1 MSRRIALTLAASV
14 AVIALLAAAGRE
26 CFDGRC
32 HLPGLVEHVASV
44 PRPPVLPPSPARE
57 ESAVHAAVEPAREAA
72 APTAVEP
79 VAPAVAVP
87 AAAREAKSASEKS
100 ASEESVSERSAREA
114 KPMLAN
120 AKLQESV
127 APQEQV
133 LTRGPRILRV
143 SITSPAAAAE
153 LNPAAVAANSAR
165 LVHVAST
172 AFPVADQGFVQAEER
187 AAGIAAPVY
196 EADDGVLIA
205 GVGLDPAWK
214 SCQIDDRGYDHD
226 YYLCGPYSYRPYG
239 AYGYRPYGTYAEYRS
254 PPVYM
259 VGPGARIIQVRAR
272 N

>member
-32 HLPGLVEHVASV
+32 HLPGLAERVASV
-44 PRPPVLPPSPARE
+44 PTPPALPPSPAVE
-57 ESAVHAAVEPAREAA
+57 ESAVHAAVEPARE
-72 APTAVEP
+72 V
-79 VAPAVAVP
+79 VAPMAVP
-87 AAAREAKSASEKS
+87 AAAREAKSV
-100 ASEESVSERSAREA
+100 SEEPAREA
-114 KPMLAN
+114 SPALAD
-120 AKLQESV
+120 AELRKDVL
-127 APQEQV
+127 PQEQV

-153 LNPAAVAANSAR
+153 LKPATVAANSAR

-172 AFPVADQGFVQAEER
+172 AFPVADRGFVQAEEP
-187 AAGIAAPVY
+187 AAGMAAPVY
-196 EADDGVLIA
+196 GVDDGVLIA

-214 SCQIDDRGYDHD
+214 PCQIDDRGYGHD
-226 YYLCGPYSYRPYG
+226 YYLCGPYSYHPYG

-259 VGPGARIIQVRAR
+259 VGPSARVIPVRAR

>member
-1 MSRRIALTLAASV
+1 LAASV

-32 HLPGLVEHVASV
+32 HLPGLAERVASV
-44 PRPPVLPPSPARE
+44 PTPPVLPPSPAVE

-72 APTAVEP
+72 APM
-79 VAPAVAVP
+79 AVP
-87 AAAREAKSASEKS
+87 AAAREAKSV
-100 ASEESVSERSAREA
+100 SEESVSEEPAREA
-114 KPMLAN
+114 SPALAD
-120 AKLQESV
+120 AKLQKDV
-127 APQEQV
+127 LPQEQV
-133 LTRGPRILRV
+133 LARGPRILRV

-153 LNPAAVAANSAR
+153 LKPAAIATNNAHI
-165 LVHVAST
+165 VHVASR
-172 AFPVADQGFVQAEER
+172 AFPAADRGFVQAREL

-205 GVGLDPAWK
+205 DVGLDPAWK
-214 SCQIDDRGYDHD
+214 PCQIDDRGYEHD
-226 YYLCGPYSYRPYG
+226 YYLCGPYSYHPYG

-259 VGPGARIIQVRAR
+259 VGPSARVIPVRTR